1 MFALVDCNSF
11 YCSCERLF
19 RPELKNKPV
28 VVLSNNDGCII
39 SRSKEAKNLGIKMG
53 EPAFKRKE
61 YFEENK
67 IEVFSSNYALYGDIS
82 KRIMKELER
91 YSDQI
96 EIYSIDEAFL
106 KLTQNTKEELS
117 KIAKKIKKE
126 INRNIG
132 IPVSIGIGETKSLAK
147 ISSQLAKKSKE
158 NIYIIKDKEE
168 REESLKKVEIKD
180 VWGIGRSYE
189 KLLKKINVQTAY
201 DFIKLNPYWVR
212 KHLTV
217 VGARLQYELKGYQA
231 LDLEK
236 DIKNKKTISIAR
248 SFSQTQT
255 ELEILE
261 SIVATFASRA
271 TYKLRKQNGYT
282 SLIRIFIHTNPFA
295 EKEEKY
301 LKHIEIKLPVPT
313 QSTPE
318 IIHYC
323 LQGLRQ
329 IYKPKL
335 KYKKAGVILDK
346 ITNEE
351 NYQPDL
357 FDHVRREKEKR
368 LNESIDQINEK
379 FGKEKVKYAV
389 TNKKNSWTLRQ
400 VRLSPR
406 YTTRWEDIINVLS

>member
-1 MFALVDCNSF
+1 MFVLVDCNSF

-19 RPELKNKPV
+19 RPDLKNKPV
-28 VVLSNNDGCII
+28 VVLSNNDGCVI
-39 SRSKEAKNLGIKMG
+39 SRSKEAKELGIKMG
-53 EPAFKRKE
+53 ESAFKRKE

-82 KRIMKELER
+82 RRVMKELER

-106 KLTQNTKEELS
+106 KLSQDRKEEIS

-132 IPVSIGIGETKSLAK
+132 IPVSIGIGKTKSLAK
-147 ISSQLAKKSKE
+147 IASQLAKKSKD
-158 NIYIIKDKEE
+158 NIYIILEEE
-168 REESLKKVEIKD
+168 REEALKKVEIKD

-189 KLLKKINVQTAY
+189 KLLKKVNVLTAFDY
-201 DFIKLNPYWVR
+201 TQLNPYWIR

-217 VGARLQYELKGYQA
+217 VGSRLQYELKGYQA

-271 TYKLRKQNGYT
+271 AYKLRKQNGYT
-282 SLIRIFIHTNPFA
+282 SLLRIFIHTNPFA
-295 EKEEKY
+295 NKEETY
-301 LKHIEIKLPVPT
+301 SKHIEIKLPVPS

-318 IIHYC
+318 IVHYC

-346 ITNEE
+346 ITIEE
-351 NYQPDL
+351 NFQPDL
-357 FDHVRREKEKR
+357 FDSVNREKEKR

-379 FGKEKVKYAV
+379 FQNEKVKFAV
-389 TNKKNSWTLRQ
+389 TNNKNSWALKQ
-400 VRLSPR
+400 ERLSPR
-406 YTTRWEDIINVLS
+406 YTTRWEDIIYVLS

>member
-1 MFALVDCNSF
+1 MFVLVDCNSF

-19 RPELKNKPV
+19 RPDLKNKPV
-28 VVLSNNDGCII
+28 VVLSNNDGCVI
-39 SRSKEAKNLGIKMG
+39 SRSKEAKELGIKMG

-82 KRIMKELER
+82 RRVMKELER

-106 KLTQNTKEELS
+106 KLSQDRKEEIS

-132 IPVSIGIGETKSLAK
+132 IPVSIGIGKTKSLAK
-147 ISSQLAKKSKE
+147 IASQLAKKSKD
-158 NIYIIKDKEE
+158 NIYIILEEE
-168 REESLKKVEIKD
+168 REEALKKVEIKD

-189 KLLKKINVQTAY
+189 KLLKKVNVLTAFDY
-201 DFIKLNPYWVR
+201 TQLNPYWIR

-217 VGARLQYELKGYQA
+217 VGSRLQYELKGYQA

-271 TYKLRKQNGYT
+271 AYKLRKQNGYT
-282 SLIRIFIHTNPFA
+282 SLLRIFIHTNPFA
-295 EKEEKY
+295 SKEETY
-301 LKHIEIKLPVPT
+301 SKHIEIKLPVPS

-318 IIHYC
+318 IVHYC

-346 ITNEE
+346 ITIEE
-351 NYQPDL
+351 NFQPDL
-357 FDHVRREKEKR
+357 FDSVNREKEKR
-368 LNESIDQINEK
+368 LNESIDKINEK
-379 FGKEKVKYAV
+379 FQNEKVKFAV
-389 TNKKNSWTLRQ
+389 TNNKNSWALKQ
-400 VRLSPR
+400 ERLSPR
-406 YTTRWEDIINVLS
+406 YTTRWEDIIYVLS

>member
-1 MFALVDCNSF
+1 MFVLVDCNSF

-19 RPELKNKPV
+19 RPDLKNKPV
-28 VVLSNNDGCII
+28 VVLSNNDGCVI
-39 SRSKEAKNLGIKMG
+39 SRSKEAKELGIKMG

-67 IEVFSSNYALYGDIS
+67 VEVFSSNYALYGDIS
-82 KRIMKELER
+82 RRVMKELER

-106 KLTQNTKEELS
+106 KLSQDRKEEIS

-126 INRNIG
+126 IYRNVG
-132 IPVSIGIGETKSLAK
+132 IPVSIGIGKTKSLAK
-147 ISSQLAKKSKE
+147 IASQLAKKSKD
-158 NIYIIKDKEE
+158 NIYIIIEEE
-168 REESLKKVEIKD
+168 RVEALKKVEIKD

-189 KLLKKINVQTAY
+189 KLLKKINVLTAFDY
-201 DFIKLNPYWVR
+201 TQLNPYWIR

-248 SFSQTQT
+248 SFAQTQT

-271 TYKLRKQNGYT
+271 AYKLRKQNGYT
-282 SLIRIFIHTNPFA
+282 SLLRIFIHTNPFA
-295 EKEEKY
+295 NKEETYSK
-301 LKHIEIKLPVPT
+301 LIEIKLPVPS

-318 IIHYC
+318 IVHYC

-351 NYQPDL
+351 NFQPDL
-357 FDHVRREKEKR
+357 FDQVNREKEKR

-379 FGKEKVKYAV
+379 FQNEKVKFAV
-389 TNKKNSWTLRQ
+389 TNNKNSWALKQ
-400 VRLSPR
+400 ERLSPR
-406 YTTRWEDIINVLS
+406 YTTNWEDIINVLS

>member
-1 MFALVDCNSF
+1 MFVLVDCNSF

-19 RPELKNKPV
+19 RPDLKNKPV
-28 VVLSNNDGCII
+28 VVLSNNDGCVI
-39 SRSKEAKNLGIKMG
+39 SRSKEAKELGIKMG

-82 KRIMKELER
+82 RRVMKELER

-106 KLTQNTKEELS
+106 KLSQDRKEEIS

-132 IPVSIGIGETKSLAK
+132 IPVSIGIGKTKSLAK
-147 ISSQLAKKSKE
+147 IASQLAKKSKD
-158 NIYIIKDKEE
+158 NIYIILEEE
-168 REESLKKVEIKD
+168 REEALKKVEIKD

-189 KLLKKINVQTAY
+189 KLLKKVNVLTAFDY
-201 DFIKLNPYWVR
+201 TQLNPYWIR

-217 VGARLQYELKGYQA
+217 VGLRLQYELKGYQA

-271 TYKLRKQNGYT
+271 AYKLRKQNGYT
-282 SLIRIFIHTNPFA
+282 SLLRIFIHTNPFA
-295 EKEEKY
+295 NKEETY
-301 LKHIEIKLPVPT
+301 SKHIEIKLPVPS

-318 IIHYC
+318 IVHYC

-346 ITNEE
+346 ITIEE
-351 NYQPDL
+351 NFQPDL
-357 FDHVRREKEKR
+357 FDSVNREKEKR
-368 LNESIDQINEK
+368 LNESIDKINEK
-379 FGKEKVKYAV
+379 FQNEKVKFAV
-389 TNKKNSWTLRQ
+389 TNNKNSWALKQ
-400 VRLSPR
+400 ERLSPR
-406 YTTRWEDIINVLS
+406 YTTRWEDIIYVLS